1 MVLSFWAGGGG
12 RSAAEAVDIMMDRKQ
27 KEGLGIK
34 CSKDPCPVIS
44 ILQVDPN
51 PPPPPKFP
59 QSPQIASQAGN
70 KVFTIQVCRE
80 HFIFKP

>member
-12 RSAAEAVDIMMDRKQ
+12 RSAADAVDIMMDRKQ

-51 PPPPPKFP
+51 PLPPKV
-59 QSPQIASQAGN
+59 SPVSP
-70 KVFTIQVCRE
+70 K
-80 HFIFKP
+80 